1 MARDK
6 RESIILYGSMLDAL
20 AELPP
25 ENIAEMVRAIRAYMR
40 GEAFDFSNQ
49 ILKAWFSDMRSRFDA
64 DADRFKAI
72 CDKRSEAGRRGN
84 LARWGKSQSVANVAN
99 ATSVSQ
105 KSQSV
110 ANVAE
115 NENENENDERKNL
128 KKESPSGFED
138 FPQGEAPRDG
148 YTLAEVLEAAK
159 DPSVCVGED
168 EANAFFDYYD
178 AQGWAFNNGRSVAS
192 LHSALRRWKRGKRDG
207 PARDSPAASPTPQGR
222 PNRNAGTYNDP
233 NRKKNDDD
241 PF

>member
-64 DADRFKAI
+64 DADKFKEI
-72 CDKRSEAGRRGN
+72 CNKRSEAGRRGN

-105 KSQSV
+105 SV

-115 NENENENDERKNL
+115 NENENENDKRKKCL
-128 KKESPSGFED
+128 KKESPSD
-138 FPQGEAPRDG
+138 FCDSPPKDEAPRNG

-159 DPSVCVGED
+159 DPSVCVGES
-168 EANAFFDYYD
+168 EANAFFDHYN
-178 AQGWAFNNGRSVAS
+178 AQGWEFGNGKGIAN

-207 PARDSPAASPTPQGR
+207 PARDSPTASPTPQGR

-233 NRKKNDDD
+233 NRKRNDDD

>member
-40 GEAFDFSNQ
+40 GEAFDFSNP
-49 ILKAWFSDMRSRFDA
+49 ILRAWFSDMRSRFDA
-64 DADRFKAI
+64 DADKFRAT

-84 LARWGKSQSVANVAN
+84 LVRWGKSQSVANVAN

-105 KSQSV
+105 KSQCDKKI

-115 NENENENDERKNL
+115 NENENENEKRKKYL
-128 KKESPSGFED
+128 KKESPSD
-138 FPQGEAPRDG
+138 FCDSPPKDEALRDG
-148 YTLAEVLEAAK
+148 YTLDEVLDAAK
-159 DPSVCVGED
+159 DPSVCVT
-168 EANAFFDYYD
+168 EADAKAFFDHYN
-178 AQGWAFNNGRSVAS
+178 AQGWEFGNGKGIAN

-207 PARDSPAASPTPQGR
+207 PAFIGAQSK
-222 PNRNAGTYNDP
+222 PNRNEGTYNDP
-233 NRKKNDDD
+233 NGRATND

>member
-40 GEAFDFSNQ
+40 GEAFDFSNP
-49 ILKAWFSDMRSRFDA
+49 ILRAWFSDMKSRFDA
-64 DADRFKAI
+64 DADKFKEV
-72 CDKRSEAGRRGN
+72 CNKRSEAGRRGN
-84 LARWGKSQSVANVAN
+84 IVRWGKSQSVANVAN

-115 NENENENDERKNL
+115 NENENEKRKKCL
-128 KKESPSGFED
+128 KKENPSDFCDSPPKD
-138 FPQGEAPRDG
+138 EALRDG
-148 YTLAEVLEAAK
+148 YTLDEVLGAAK
-159 DPSVCVGED
+159 DPSVCVT
-168 EANAFFDYYD
+168 EADAKAFFDHYN
-178 AQGWAFNNGRSVAS
+178 AQGWEFGNGKGIAN
-192 LHSALRRWKRGKRDG
+192 LHSALRRWKRGKRGKRDG
-207 PARDSPAASPTPQGR
+207 PAFIGTQSK
-222 PNRNAGTYNDP
+222 PNRNEGTYNAP
-233 NRKKNDDD
+233 NGRTTND

>member
-40 GEAFDFSNQ
+40 GEAFDFSNP
-49 ILKAWFSDMRSRFDA
+49 ILRAWFSDMRSRFDA
-64 DADRFKAI
+64 DADKFKEI
-72 CDKRSEAGRRGN
+72 CNKRSEAGRRGN

-105 KSQSV
+105 SV

-115 NENENENDERKNL
+115 NENENEKRKKCL
-128 KKESPSGFED
+128 KKESPSD
-138 FPQGEAPRDG
+138 FCDSPPKDEAPRNG
-148 YTLAEVLEAAK
+148 YTRAEVLEAAK

-178 AQGWAFNNGRSVAS
+178 AQGWEFNNGRSVTS

-207 PARDSPAASPTPQGR
+207 PAFIGTQSK
-222 PNRNAGTYNDP
+222 PNRNEGTYNDP
-233 NRKKNDDD
+233 NGRATND

>member
-20 AELPP
+20 AELPS

-40 GEAFDFSNQ
+40 GEAFDFSNK

-64 DADRFKAI
+64 DADKFKEI
-72 CDKRSEAGRRGN
+72 CNKRSEAGRRGN

-105 KSQSV
+105 SV

-115 NENENENDERKNL
+115 NENDNDKRKKCL
-128 KKESPSGFED
+128 KKESPSD
-138 FPQGEAPRDG
+138 FCDSPPKDEALRNG
-148 YTLAEVLEAAK
+148 YTRAEVLEAAK
-159 DPSVCVGED
+159 DPSVCVGEN
-168 EANAFFDYYD
+168 EANAFFDHYN
-178 AQGWAFNNGRSVAS
+178 AQGWEFGNGKCIAN